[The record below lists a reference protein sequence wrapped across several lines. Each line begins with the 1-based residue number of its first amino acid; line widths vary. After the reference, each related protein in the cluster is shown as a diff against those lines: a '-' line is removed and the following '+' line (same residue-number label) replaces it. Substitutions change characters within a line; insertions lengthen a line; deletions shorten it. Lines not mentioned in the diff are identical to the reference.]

1 MEVGAFYLPSV
12 GRKDEIERG
21 MAGKRTDLYQRM
33 LAELTEQIVYMD
45 GQGYYGCGTTEHH
58 FHIEGEEVSTNP
70 VMLNVYFGSRTKN
83 MKFGQL
89 GNVLP
94 SLNPVN
100 LAENIAICS
109 QMLQGRV
116 FAGFARGYQMDDG
129 EAEATN
135 RDDVQAEGP
144 VFCIEKQH
152 HELLPVE
159 AREERAEDPC
169 GVLRPP
175 HRRDFRVDSARLSH
189 ERDTI
194 QRHGHNVL
202 LSPDAERA
210 GHPSHSGQDFS
221 PLGCSLSDSSGAGP
235 DLPEISIDKS

>member
-1 MEVGAFYLPSV
+1 
-12 GRKDEIERG
+12 

-94 SLNPVN
+94 SQNPMN

-109 QMLQGRV
+109 EMLQGRV
-116 FAGFARGYQMDDG
+116 FAGFARGYQPHAG
-129 EAEATN
+129 LTSSAS
-135 RDDVQAEGP
+135 RSVSVPPGR
-144 VFCIEKQH
+144 
-152 HELLPVE
+152 
-159 AREERAEDPC
+159 ARSTRSS
-169 GVLRPP
+169 
-175 HRRDFRVDSARLSH
+175 SAR
-189 ERDTI
+189 
-194 QRHGHNVL
+194 
-202 LSPDAERA
+202 
-210 GHPSHSGQDFS
+210 
-221 PLGCSLSDSSGAGP
+221 SSR
-235 DLPEISIDKS
+235 STSRSS